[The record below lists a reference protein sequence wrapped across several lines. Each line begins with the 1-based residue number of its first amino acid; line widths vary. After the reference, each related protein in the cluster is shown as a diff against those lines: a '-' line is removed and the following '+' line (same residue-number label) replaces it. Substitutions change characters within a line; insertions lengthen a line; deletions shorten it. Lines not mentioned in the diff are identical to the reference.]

1 MKVTFIKEA
10 MERVIIDRT
19 EYVFY
24 KYMEKMITLEE
35 VKAEIG
41 KILVD
46 AVLLTNFVEPVTR
59 GAEEDLRSKG
69 ML

>member
-19 EYVFY
+19 EYVFH

-35 VKAEIG
+35 VKKELAV
-41 KILVD
+41 ILID
-46 AVLLTNFVEPVTR
+46 AVVLSNFVGPLTS
-59 GAEEDLRSKG
+59 GAEEDLKAMSE
-69 ML
+69 